1 MPVRALGRVC
11 FLQKQANDPDMT
23 SLTGLPAIITAARAG
38 ALDHAQT
45 LFEEGGFD
53 RRSDD
58 PAALA
63 VKGRLLKDH
72 AAQLPLTERPAA
84 YAAAAAAYAA
94 ADALAPQ
101 PYTRIN
107 LATLTMLA
115 GDHDESRRI
124 AASIVGWI
132 GSDETIRETPY
143 YRAATLAEALLILGE
158 VAASQ
163 ATFAQAIARAP
174 LAYEDHAATL
184 RQLGLLARHEGLGD
198 RWLEQF
204 RPPRSLHYAG
214 HLGVASIANPELVAQ
229 IDALLVDDKI
239 GFAFGALAAGAD
251 LTIAERVLAHGG
263 ELHVVLP
270 LGEAAF
276 VAQSVQPYGAD
287 WVRRFAA
294 CRDAATSW
302 TECAADTGA
311 YEPLASHLA
320 ADVAMG
326 AAVGQSRRLASE
338 ALQLVVI
345 DDGPGQYGT
354 GLQTA
359 RDARRWQVAGRAT
372 RILLSRRATN
382 VAASGQRAE
391 PEGRAD
397 RRLAAMLQIDFR
409 GLATLDEAHFAQ
421 AVDGLLQPWRAAL
434 ARAAP
439 PPSIVLP
446 CGNSRIVA
454 FENPGAA
461 FAFARLLLG
470 IPTGE
475 FPVRIAGH
483 YGLAHWLT
491 DPDALVGRSVG
502 QLGAIAA
509 ASYPGILTVSETF
522 ASALLLDTGSEV
534 YAEPLGEVGELRL
547 LAIRCS
553 PEGRSEA

>member
-1 MPVRALGRVC
+1 
-11 FLQKQANDPDMT
+11 MT

-38 ALDHAQT
+38 ALDHAQA
-45 LFEEGGFD
+45 LFEKGGFD
-53 RRSDD
+53 RRVSD

-72 AAQLPLTERPAA
+72 AVHLPLAERPAG
-84 YAAAAAAYAA
+84 YAVAAAAYAA
-94 ADALAPQ
+94 ADAIAAQ

-115 GDHDESRRI
+115 GNHDEARRI
-124 AASIVGWI
+124 AASIVEWI
-132 GSDETIRETPY
+132 ASDETIRETPY
-143 YRAATLAEALLILGE
+143 YRAATLAEAFLILGE

-163 ATFAQAIARAP
+163 ATFAEAIARAP
-174 LAYEDHAATL
+174 FAYEDHAATL
-184 RQLGLLARHEGLGD
+184 RQLGLLARHAGLD
-198 RWLEQF
+198 ERWLEQF

-214 HLGVASIANPELVAQ
+214 HLGVANVADPQLVAQ
-229 IDALLVDDKI
+229 IDAVLHDDAI

-251 LTIAERVLAHGG
+251 LTIAERVLARGG

-276 VAQSVQPYGAD
+276 IAQSVQPYGEA
-287 WVRRFAA
+287 WVRRFAV

-345 DDGPGQYGT
+345 DGGLGEYGT

-359 RDARRWQVAGRAT
+359 RDAQRWQAAGRPT
-372 RILLSRRATN
+372 RILRSPRATN
-382 VAASGQRAE
+382 VAASGRRAE

-397 RRLAAMLQIDFR
+397 RRLAAMLQIDFP
-409 GLATLDEAHFAQ
+409 GLATLDEAHFAK
-421 AVDGLLQPWRAAL
+421 AVDGLLQPWRATL
-434 ARAAP
+434 ARASP

-454 FENPGAA
+454 FDNPGAA
-461 FAFARLLLG
+461 FAFARHLLG
-470 IPTGE
+470 TPTGT
-475 FPVRIAGH
+475 FAVRIAGH

-491 DPDALVGRSVG
+491 DPDALVGRCVG

-522 ASALLLDTGSEV
+522 ASALLLDSGSEV
-534 YAEPLGEVGELRL
+534 YAEPLGEVGEVSLF
-547 LAIRCS
+547 AIRCS
-553 PEGRSEA
+553 PEDPSDV

>member
-1 MPVRALGRVC
+1 
-11 FLQKQANDPDMT
+11 MT
-23 SLTGLPAIITAARAG
+23 SLNGLPAIITAARAG
-38 ALDHAQT
+38 ALDHAKA
-45 LFEEGGFD
+45 LFKEGGFD
-53 RRSDD
+53 RRVGD

-72 AAQLPLTERPAA
+72 AAQLPLAERPAGFA
-84 YAAAAAAYAA
+84 VAAAAYAA
-94 ADALAPQ
+94 ADAIAPQ

-115 GDHDESRRI
+115 GNHVESRRI
-124 AASIVGWI
+124 AASIVEWI
-132 GSDETIRETPY
+132 ASDETIRETPY
-143 YRAATLAEALLILGE
+143 YRAAILAEAQLILGQ
-158 VAASQ
+158 VAVSQ
-163 ATFAQAIARAP
+163 ATFAEAIARAP
-174 LAYEDHAATL
+174 FAYEDHAATL
-184 RQLGLLARHEGLGD
+184 RQLGLLARHSGLD
-198 RWLEQF
+198 ERWLEQF

-214 HLGVASIANPELVAQ
+214 HLGVASIADPQLLAQ
-229 IDALLVDDKI
+229 IDAVLYDDDI

-251 LTIAERVLAHGG
+251 LTIAERVLARGS

-270 LGEAAF
+270 LCEAAF
-276 VAQSVQPYGAD
+276 IAQSVQPYGED

-302 TECAADTGA
+302 TECASDTGA
-311 YEPLASHLA
+311 YEPLASHMA

-326 AAVGQSRRLASE
+326 GAVGQSRRLTSE

-345 DDGPGQYGT
+345 DDGPGSYGT

-359 RDARRWQVAGRAT
+359 RDARRWRAAGRPT
-372 RILLSRRATN
+372 RIVRSPRTTN

-397 RRLAAMLQIDFR
+397 RRLAAMLQIGFN
-409 GLATLDEAHFAQ
+409 GLANLDEAQFAQ
-421 AVDGLLQPWRAAL
+421 AVDSLLQPWRAAL
-434 ARAAP
+434 AQAGP

-461 FAFARLLLG
+461 FAFARQLLG
-470 IPTGE
+470 TATGE
-475 FPVRIAGH
+475 FAVKIAGH

-509 ASYPGILTVSETF
+509 AAYPGILTVSETF

-534 YAEPLGEVGELRL
+534 YAEPLGEACELRL
-547 LAIRCS
+547 FAIRCS
-553 PEGRSEA
+553 PEDPLAA

>member
-1 MPVRALGRVC
+1 
-11 FLQKQANDPDMT
+11 MT

-38 ALDHAQT
+38 ALDYARA
-45 LFEEGGFD
+45 LFEKGGFD
-53 RRSDD
+53 RRVGD

-63 VKGRLLKDH
+63 VKGRLLKDF
-72 AAQLPLTERPAA
+72 AAQLPPLQRPAG
-84 YAAAAAAYAA
+84 YIAAAAAYAA
-94 ADALAPQ
+94 ADAIAPQ

-115 GDHDESRRI
+115 GNREEARRI
-124 AASIVGWI
+124 AASIIQWV

-143 YRAATLAEALLILGE
+143 YRAATLAEALLILGQAT
-158 VAASQ
+158 AAE
-163 ATFAQAIARAP
+163 ATFAEAIARAP
-174 LAYEDHAATL
+174 FAFEDHAATL
-184 RQLGLLARHEGLGD
+184 RQLGLLARHDGLD
-198 RWLEQF
+198 EHWLEQF

-214 HLGVASIANPELVAQ
+214 HLGVAGAADPRLVAQ
-229 IDALLVDDKI
+229 IDAVLDDDEI

-251 LTIAERVLAHGG
+251 LTIAERVLANGG

-276 VAQSVQPYGAD
+276 LAQSVAPYGEQ
-287 WVRRFAA
+287 WLRRFAA
-294 CRDAATSW
+294 CRDGATSW

-311 YEPLASHLA
+311 YEPLASHLS

-326 AAVGQSRRLASE
+326 GAVAQSRRLASE

-345 DDGPGQYGT
+345 DDGPGEYGT
-354 GLQTA
+354 GLHTA
-359 RDARRWQVAGRAT
+359 RDARRWQAAGRPT
-372 RILLSRRATN
+372 RIVRSPRMAN
-382 VAASGQRAE
+382 VAASGQRTA

-397 RRLAAMLQIDFR
+397 RRLTAMLQIDFQ
-409 GLATLDEAHFAQ
+409 GLATLNEAQFAQ
-421 AVDGLLQPWRAAL
+421 AVDGLIQPWRAAL
-434 ARAAP
+434 AQAAP

-454 FENPGAA
+454 FDSPEAA
-461 FAFARLLLG
+461 FAFARHLLG
-470 IPTGE
+470 TPTGA
-475 FPVRIAGH
+475 FSVRIAGH
-483 YGLAHWLT
+483 YGLAHWLA

-547 LAIRCS
+547 FAIRCS
-553 PEGRSEA
+553 PEVSLSA

>member
-1 MPVRALGRVC
+1 
-11 FLQKQANDPDMT
+11 MT
-23 SLTGLPAIITAARAG
+23 SLSGLPAIITAARAG
-38 ALDHAQT
+38 ALDHAEI
-45 LFEEGGFD
+45 LFKQGGFD
-53 RRSDD
+53 RRPAD

-72 AAQLPLTERPAA
+72 AAQLPLAERPAGF
-84 YAAAAAAYAA
+84 AAAAAAYGA

-115 GDHDESRRI
+115 GNRNEARLI
-124 AASIVGWI
+124 AASIVEWI
-132 GSDETIRETPY
+132 ASDETIRETPY
-143 YRAATLAEALLILGE
+143 YRAATLAEAQLILGE
-158 VAASQ
+158 LGAAQ
-163 ATFAQAIARAP
+163 ATFGEAIARAP

-184 RQLGLLARHEGLGD
+184 RQLGLLARHNGLDD

-214 HLGVASIANPELVAQ
+214 HLGVASIADPQLVAQ
-229 IDALLVDDKI
+229 IDAVLSDDRI

-251 LTIAERVLAHGG
+251 LTIAERVLARGG

-287 WVRRFAA
+287 WVERFAA

-345 DDGPGQYGT
+345 DDGPGQYGS

-359 RDARRWQVAGRAT
+359 RDARRWQAAGHST
-372 RILLSRRATN
+372 RSLRSPRTTT

-397 RRLAAMLQIDFR
+397 RRLAAMLQIDFP
-409 GLATLDEAHFAQ
+409 GLATLNEAEFAQ

-461 FAFARLLLG
+461 FAFARHLLG
-470 IPTGE
+470 TPTGDL
-475 FPVRIAGH
+475 PVRIAGH
-483 YGLAHWLT
+483 YGLAHWLS

-509 ASYPGILTVSETF
+509 VAYPGILTVSETF
-522 ASALLLDTGSEV
+522 ASALLLDAGSEV
-534 YAEPLGEVGELRL
+534 YAEPLGEVGELGL
-547 LAIRCS
+547 FAIRCA
-553 PEGRSEA
+553 PQDPLAP